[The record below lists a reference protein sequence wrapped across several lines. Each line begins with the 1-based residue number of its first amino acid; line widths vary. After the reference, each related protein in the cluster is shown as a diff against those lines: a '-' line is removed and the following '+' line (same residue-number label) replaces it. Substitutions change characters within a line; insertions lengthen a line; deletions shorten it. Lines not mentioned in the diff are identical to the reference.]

1 MIEKLRECFDDMV
14 VFKDLQKT
22 NFSKDFKLPSFL
34 RDWLLKRFEDES
46 GKFDFDEMTCFIKEY
61 LPQKSDWVALK
72 ERIIIDNEHVKF
84 IAKVSVDINISLL

>member
-46 GKFDFDEMTCFIKEY
+46 GKFDFDEMICFIKEY
-61 LPQKSDWVALK
+61 LPQKSDWGAL
-72 ERIIIDNEHVKF
+72 
-84 IAKVSVDINISLL
+84 